1 MTTVRVG
8 GPMESIDW
16 LRSEGRADEQSE
28 IGRRRAI
35 EDVLAGIFAEVLGV
49 EKVETDES
57 FFDLGGDSLAA
68 MRVIGAINTALDTQ
82 LPLGSVFNAPTIA
95 ELATRIERDSGGS
108 RPLVARDR
116 PAVIP
121 LSFAQSRLWFIGQL
135 QGPSTVYNRTAALR
149 LSGPLDTEAL
159 RLAMVDLLS
168 RHESLRTVFSAVD
181 GIPQQCVLP
190 TDQCDFGWQAVDAT
204 GWTTAQLTDAID
216 EVTRHN
222 FDLATE
228 LPFRACIFSFSVDE
242 HVLVVVVHH
251 IAGDGW
257 STGVLAKDISEAYA
271 ARYDGRSPDWADLP
285 VQYADYTL
293 WQRESLGDLNDPAS
307 PLTDQLR
314 FWDSALAGMPQR
326 LELPTD
332 RPYPP
337 VADHRGASVAV
348 DWPAEVQHRI
358 RDVARQYNA
367 TDFMVVQAALAVLL
381 SRLTANPDVAVGFPI
396 AGRGNPALDGLIGF
410 FVNTL
415 ILRVDVGGDPDFAKL
430 LTQVRER
437 SLAAYEHRDVPF
449 EALVERLNP
458 TRSLTHHPLI
468 QAMLAWQH
476 TSTVKLTVADL
487 EVTSMPLETRTAAM
501 DLAFYMGERFTETG
515 EPTGIGGRVEFRTDV
530 FDAETI
536 ETLVGRLRRV
546 LLRVTADPTA
556 PLSSLDLVD
565 ASEQA
570 RLDEWG
576 NRAALK
582 GSEGDALSIPQV
594 FAAQVAQAPEAVAIT
609 YGEAS
614 WTYREV
620 DEASNRLARMLSAH
634 GAAPGKC
641 VALLVERSAQAV
653 IAILAVLK
661 SGATYLPL
669 DQGLPG
675 DRLEFMVGDAKPIAV
690 ITSGRLR
697 PRLAERALPVVD
709 VDDPRIADYPT
720 TPLVAPSADQ
730 IAYLIYTSGTTGMPK
745 AVAVTHHNLT
755 QLITSLDGGLPQPA
769 EQVWSQCHSYA
780 FDFSVWEIWGAL
792 LRGGRLVVVPE
803 SVAASPAD
811 FNRLLVSEGV
821 NVLTQTPSAIGMLAP
836 EGLPRTALLLG
847 GEACPA
853 TVVDH
858 WAPGRVM
865 INAYG
870 PTETTIYATVS
881 APVTPGTGAAPI
893 GSPPPGAALFV
904 LDEWLRPVPPG
915 VVGELY
921 IAGEGVGVGYWR
933 RLALTASRF
942 VACPFGGFGARMY
955 RTGDLVRWGS
965 DGQLRYVERADE
977 QVKLR
982 GYRIELGDVQS
993 ALAVLDGVVQATVM
1007 VREDRPGDKRLV
1019 GYVTGAVDR
1028 AHVRA
1033 ALADR
1038 LPPYMVPVAVVVLDA
1053 LPLTANGK
1061 LDTRALPVPEYRD
1074 TGGDYRAPGSL
1085 NEEILVGIYAHV
1097 LGLDRVGVDDS
1108 FFDLGGDSLSA
1119 LRVVA
1124 AANTTLNAG
1133 LVVRTLF
1140 DSPTVAQL
1148 ATRVGAEV
1156 GVLEPLVTVE
1166 RPEVVPL
1173 SYAQNRL
1180 WFLDQFQGPSTLYNM
1195 PVAMRFRGRLDS
1207 DALGA
1212 ALRDVVSRHESLR
1225 TVFRAVDG
1233 VPAQVVVSES
1243 DIDFGWHVVDADGW
1257 TAHRLEDAIDEVA
1270 GYTFD
1275 LTTEIALQARL
1286 FRLSADEHVL
1296 VAVAHHIVADGWSVG
1311 PLVRDL
1317 GAAYASRCAGR
1328 PPGWSEIPI
1337 QYVDY
1342 TLWQRAQLGDIDES
1356 GSSIAAQLSFW
1367 ESALAGMPERLAL
1380 PTDRPYPL
1388 VADYRGAR
1396 VAVELP
1402 AELHRRVLD
1411 VARAHN
1417 ATSFMVVQAALSI
1430 MLSGLTGSSDVA
1442 VGFPI
1447 AGRGDPALD
1456 ELVGFFVNTLVL
1468 RVDLTGDPTVAD
1480 LLAQVR
1486 ERSLAAYQHQDVP
1499 FEVLVE
1505 RLNPSRSLTHHPL
1518 IQVLMA
1524 WQNFGNNSDPAAG
1537 LALGDLQVTRVPVDA
1552 TTARM
1557 DLTFSLAE
1565 QWTEA
1570 GTPAGIDGTV
1580 EFRTDVFDERS
1591 VDALVARLRRVLEAM
1606 TADPS
1611 TPLSSMDL
1619 LDGTERVRLD
1629 DWGNR
1634 AVLTQPEPVAVSI
1647 PEALAAQVART
1658 PDAIAVR
1665 FDGSSMTYREF
1676 DDASNRLA
1684 HMLKQCGVGG
1694 GSSVALLFTRSVHAI
1709 VAMAAVLKA
1718 GAAYLPVDPA
1728 LPSARVGFMLAD
1740 AAPVAAITT
1749 AELRPRLAGF
1759 DVPVI
1764 EVDDPHIV
1772 DQPATALPLPDADQI
1787 AYLIYTSGTTGVP
1800 KGVAITHRNLTQLLG
1815 VTGFFAPRNRKIA
1828 ATEQF
1833 SATQWH
1839 SHSFDV
1845 SVWEI
1850 WGTLLSGG
1858 RLVVV
1863 PESVAGS
1870 PDELHELLVAENVDV
1885 VSQTPSAVGMLSAH
1899 GLQSPALVVAGEAC
1913 PATVVD
1919 QWAPGRVMINAYG
1932 PTETTIYAAMSSPL
1946 TSGCA
1951 ASIGSPV
1958 SGAALFVLDGWMRP
1972 VPPGV
1977 VGELYVAGRGV
1988 GVGYWHRGGLTAS
2001 RFVACPFGAP
2011 GARMY
2016 RTGDL
2021 VFWGADGQLQYLGR
2035 SDEQVKIRGYRIEL
2049 GEVQAALARM
2059 DGVTQAVVVARE
2071 DRPGDKRLVGYVTG
2085 TADPGAVRTA
2095 LAEHLPTYM
2104 MPAAVVAV
2112 DSLPLTVNGKLDTRA
2127 LPAPEY
2133 QEGDRYRAPDNAIEQ
2148 ILAGIYAQVLG
2159 LERVGI
2165 EEPFFDLGGD
2175 SILAMQVVA
2184 RARAEGVTCRPRD
2197 IFVEQTVAGLA
2208 RVAGVTDGVTV
2219 TADDGI
2225 GEVMA
2230 TPIMHWL
2237 HSVDG
2242 PTDQF
2247 NQTVLL
2253 QAPCGATE
2261 ADVAAVLQALV
2272 DGHPMLRLR
2281 VDDDGPEGCS
2291 LFVPEAGSLDAR
2303 SCLTSV
2309 DVLSDDALVAARS
2322 RLAPASGIMVSALW
2336 VISTCQLALIVHH
2349 LAVDGVSWRI
2359 LLEDLNIAW
2368 VQRRSGQR
2376 VMVPAAGTSFQRWS
2390 SVLGEYAR
2398 SAAVN
2403 DHADAWRAVAS
2414 VPDVLPAVRPEVDML
2429 ATAERLSA
2437 VLDVETTRLL
2447 LGEVPAAFHTGV
2459 QDILV
2464 IAYAMAFAEFLGNGG
2479 APIGIDVE
2487 GHGRDDGVAAD
2498 IDLSHTVGW
2507 FTAKHPVSL
2516 SVGELTWAQVAAG
2529 DAALGAAVKNA
2540 KEQLQWLPD
2549 GLTYGL
2555 LRYLNTEVELPA
2567 SDPPIGFNYLGR
2579 LGGTAAPGD
2588 DTWQI
2593 CRWGSLFTDAAGTG
2607 LPMPMMHTVE
2617 VSAAT
2622 VETSAGPQLHADWIW
2637 APTKLD
2643 REQVSRLSRLWFDA
2657 LTGIC
2662 AHVSNGGGGLT
2673 PSDVMPARLSQH
2685 QIDDLHRQYT
2695 VADVL
2700 PLTPLQQGLLFHAG
2714 TAEDSG
2720 DLYAVQLDLALAGRL
2735 DAERLREAARTVVGR
2750 HPNLLARFHTQLD
2763 QPVQIIEREPSVPW
2777 RYVELDGADN
2787 DVELQVQRVCTEE
2800 RAAVRDI
2807 TRQPASR
2814 VALIRTDDDRYR
2826 LVLTNHHIVVDGWS
2840 MPVLLREIFV
2850 SYHGQRLPAVTPY
2863 RRYLAWLAGRDR
2875 DAALDAWRAQL
2886 AGFETPT
2893 LVGPPDRLGLGPRV
2907 SAPLRLS
2914 ASDTGT
2920 LRELAASHHTTVNI
2934 VLQAAW
2940 SQLLTWLT
2948 GQHDVAFGTT
2958 VSGRPAEL
2966 PGADSMVGLF
2976 INTVPVRAQFTP
2988 YTTTAS
2994 LLAQLRDGHIN
3005 TIDHDHAALGDI
3017 HRITGQEKLFD
3028 TLFVYENYPVET
3040 GMLAADDVVITDIA
3054 SHEYT
3059 HYPLVVQASPGDELS
3074 ISIDY
3079 RCDLFDA
3086 KDIDALADRF
3096 RHVLAVMTRDPAVR
3110 LSSIDL
3116 LDAGEHT
3123 RLDGWGNRAVL
3134 TGPGPTAVSIPEAL
3148 AAQVERTPDEPAVT
3162 FRGSSMTYREFD
3174 DATNRLA
3181 HLLTRHGVK
3190 PGSTVVLLFS
3200 RCREAVVAMAAVL
3213 KAGAAYIPI
3222 DPSLPVARVE
3232 TMLADATPVVAV
3244 TTGELRTRLDGYGLT
3259 VIDVDDHRLSTC
3271 PTTSPPAPSADDVA
3285 YILYTSG
3292 TTGTPKGVAITHRN
3306 LTQMVA
3312 AMKPSLPDNLVWAQ
3326 CHSYGFDVSVWEVWG
3341 TLLCGGRLVVV
3352 PESVAASP
3360 VELAELLV
3368 TEKVTVLE
3376 QNPSA
3381 AAVLPQHGLESVAL
3395 VVGGEACPA
3404 AVVDRWAPG
3413 RLMVNAYGPT
3423 ETTVNAT
3430 RSAPLTAGSGAPPI
3444 GSPLSGAAL
3453 FVLDAWMR
3461 PVAPGAVGE
3470 LYVAGQGVGVGYW
3483 RRSGLTAARFVAC
3496 PFGGPGARMY
3506 RTGDLVFWGADGQL
3520 QYVGRADEQVKIRGY
3535 RIELGDVATAL
3546 AGLDGIE
3553 QAVVVA
3559 REDRPGDKRL
3569 VGYVTGA
3576 ADPTETR
3583 RALAE
3588 LLPPYMVP
3596 AAIVVL
3602 DALPLTVNSKLDIR
3616 ALPAPEYEHTRYC
3629 PPDNVI
3635 EEILVGIYAQIL
3647 GHQRVGLDDSF
3658 FDLGGDSIQA
3668 MRVVSEINTAL
3679 DSHLSVRALLD
3690 APSVRGL
3697 SRQIIAPT
3705 QSPADVVHARDLTLD
3720 KFIDAATLA
3729 CAPSLPGPSG
3739 EVRTVLLTGATGF
3752 LGRYLTLQLLEQME
3766 QVDGK
3771 LICLVRAAS
3780 DHDAR
3785 HRLRATFDSGDP
3797 QLLRHFDE
3805 LAVEHLVVV
3814 AGDKGEANLGL
3825 GPQAWQRLADTVDL
3839 IVDSAAV
3846 VNAALP
3852 YSELFGPNV
3861 IGTAELIRIALTT
3874 KLKMFA
3880 FVSTATVGAQIE
3892 PSVFRED
3899 ADIRVISPTRTTDGG
3914 LAVGYGNSKWAGEVL
3929 LREANDLCGLRVA
3942 VFRCDMILADCTY
3955 AGQLNVADTVTRMA
3969 LSVLATG
3976 IAPRSFYE
3984 LDSQGNRQR
3993 AHFDGLPVEFV
4004 AEAIAT
4010 LGTQVVDGFQTYHVM
4025 NPHDDGRGLDEFVD
4039 WLIEAGYPIE
4049 RVDDFGE
4056 WLGRLES
4063 GLRMLPDRQ
4072 RQHSVLP
4079 LLMLLRDSTYL
4090 QPRKPVCGS
4099 YAPADRF
4106 RAAVQDAK
4114 IGPDKN
4120 SPDIPQVS
4128 ARILVKYATDLQLL
4142 GLL

>member
-1 MTTVRVG
+1 
-8 GPMESIDW
+8 MESAGW
-16 LRSEGRADEQSE
+16 LRSEGCADEQAE
-28 IGRRRAI
+28 IGGHRAI
-35 EDVLAGIFAEVLGV
+35 EDVVAGVFADVLGV
-49 EKVETDES
+49 EKVANDES

-82 LPLGSVFNAPTIA
+82 LPLGSVFNAPTPA
-95 ELATRIERDSGGS
+95 ELATRIGRNSGGS

-135 QGPSTVYNRTAALR
+135 QGPSPVYNRTAALR
-149 LSGPLDTEAL
+149 LSGPLDTAAL
-159 RLAMVDLLS
+159 GLALVDLVT

-190 TDQCDFGWQAVDAT
+190 TDQCDFGWKVVDAT

-216 EVTRHN
+216 EVARHS

-228 LPFRACIFSFSVDE
+228 IPFRACVFSTSVDE

-257 STGVLAKDISEAYA
+257 STGVLARDISQAYA
-271 ARYDGRSPDWADLP
+271 ARYDGRCPDWADLP
-285 VQYADYTL
+285 VQYTDYTL
-293 WQRESLGDLNDPAS
+293 WQRESLGDLDDPTS
-307 PLTDQLR
+307 PLTHQLR
-314 FWDSALAGMPQR
+314 FWESALADMPHR
-326 LELPTD
+326 LQLPTD

-358 RDVARQYNA
+358 RDVAREYNA
-367 TDFMVVQAALAVLL
+367 TGFMVVQTALTVLL
-381 SRLTANPDVAVGFPI
+381 SQLTANPDVAVGFPI
-396 AGRGNPALDGLIGF
+396 AGRGDPALDGLIGF

-415 ILRVDVGGDPDFAKL
+415 ILRVDVGGEPDFAGL
-430 LTQVRER
+430 LAQVRER

-449 EALVERLNP
+449 EALVDRLNP
-458 TRSLTHHPLI
+458 TRSLTHHPLV

-476 TSTVKLTVADL
+476 TSTFTLTVADL
-487 EVTSMPLETRTAAM
+487 EVSSMPLETHTAAM

-515 EPTGIGGRVEFRTDV
+515 EPAGIGGRVEFRTDV

-536 ETLVGRLRRV
+536 ETLVDRLRRV

-556 PLSSLDLVD
+556 ALSSMDLVD
-565 ASEQA
+565 DSEQA

-582 GSEGDALSIPQV
+582 RSGTVPRSIPEV
-594 FAAQVAQAPEAVAIT
+594 FAARVAQAPGAVAIT
-609 YGEAS
+609 DGEAS
-614 WTYREV
+614 WTYHEV
-620 DEASNRLARMLSAH
+620 DEASNQLAHMLSTH
-634 GAAPGKC
+634 GAAPGRC
-641 VALLVERSAQAV
+641 VALLTERSAQAV

-661 SGATYLPL
+661 TGATYLPL

-675 DRLEFMVGDAKPIAV
+675 ERLEFMVGEAKPVAV
-690 ITSGRLR
+690 LTSTRLR
-697 PRLAERALPVVD
+697 PRLAECALPVID
-709 VDDPRIADYPT
+709 VDGPGIAEYPI
-720 TPLVAPSADQ
+720 TPLQLPSADQ
-730 IAYLIYTSGTTGMPK
+730 IAYLIYTSGTTGTPK
-745 AVAVTHHNLT
+745 AVAITHHNLT
-755 QLITSLDGGLPQPA
+755 QLITSLDGGLPPAA

-803 SVAASPAD
+803 SVAASPDD
-811 FNRLLVSEGV
+811 FNRILVSEGV
-821 NVLTQTPSAIGMLAP
+821 NVLTQTPSAIPMLTP
-836 EGLPRTALLLG
+836 EGLPGTALVVG
-847 GEACPA
+847 GEVCPA

-858 WAPGRVM
+858 WAPDRVM

-881 APVTPGTGAAPI
+881 APVTRGVGTAPI

-933 RLALTASRF
+933 RLGLTASRF

-982 GYRIELGDVQS
+982 GYRIELGDVQA
-993 ALAVLDGVVQATVM
+993 ALAVLDGVEQATVI
-1007 VREDRPGDKRLV
+1007 VREDRRGDKRLV
-1019 GYVTGAVDR
+1019 GYVTGTADH
-1028 AHVRA
+1028 AQVRA

-1038 LPPYMVPVAVVVLDA
+1038 LPPSMVPAAVVVLDA
-1053 LPLTANGK
+1053 MPLTANGK
-1061 LDTRALPVPEYRD
+1061 LDTRALPVPEYCD
-1074 TGGDYRAPGSL
+1074 AGGDYRAPDSL
-1085 NEEILVGIYAHV
+1085 TEQILVGIYAHV
-1097 LGLDRVGVDDS
+1097 LGLERVGVDDS
-1108 FFDLGGDSLSA
+1108 FFDLGGDSLTA
-1119 LRVVA
+1119 MRAVA
-1124 AANTTLNAG
+1124 AVNKALDAG

-1148 ATRVGAEV
+1148 ATRIGAEV
-1156 GVLEPLVTVE
+1156 SVLEPLVAVE

-1180 WFLDQFQGPSTLYNM
+1180 WFLEQFQGPSAIYNM
-1195 PVAMRFRGRLDS
+1195 PVAMRLRGRLDV

-1212 ALRDVVSRHESLR
+1212 ALRDVVGRHESLR
-1225 TVFRAVDG
+1225 TMFRAVDG
-1233 VPAQVVVSES
+1233 IPAQVVVSES
-1243 DIDFGWHVVDADGW
+1243 DADFGWRVVDAEGW
-1257 TAHRLEDAIDEVA
+1257 PAHRLEDAIDEAA
-1270 GYTFD
+1270 GHTFD
-1275 LTTEIALQARL
+1275 LTTETALQARL
-1286 FRLSADEHVL
+1286 FRLSPDEHIL
-1296 VAVAHHIVADGWSVG
+1296 VAVAHHIAADGWSMG

-1317 GAAYASRCAGR
+1317 GVAYAGRCAGA
-1328 PPGWSEIPI
+1328 PPGWSEMPI

-1342 TLWQRAQLGDIDES
+1342 TMWQRAQLGDIDDG

-1367 ESALAGMPERLAL
+1367 EDALAGMPERLEL

-1388 VADYRGAR
+1388 VADYRGDR

-1402 AELHRRVLD
+1402 AELHRRVLE

-1447 AGRGDPALD
+1447 AGRGHPALD

-1505 RLNPSRSLTHHPL
+1505 RLSPSRSLTHHPL

-1524 WQNFGNNSDPAAG
+1524 WQNFGDNGDPAAG
-1537 LALGDLQVTRVPVDA
+1537 LALGDLRSTRVPIDT

-1565 QWTEA
+1565 QWTKA
-1570 GTPAGIDGTV
+1570 DAPAGITGTV
-1580 EFRTDVFDERS
+1580 EFRTDVFDAQS
-1591 VDALVARLRRVLEAM
+1591 VDALVVRLQRVLGAM

-1611 TPLSSMDL
+1611 MSVSSMDL
-1619 LDGTERVRLD
+1619 LDGAERVRLD
-1629 DWGNR
+1629 EWGNR
-1634 AVLTQPEPVAVSI
+1634 AVLTQPEPAAISI
-1647 PEALAAQVART
+1647 PEALAAQVARA

-1665 FDGSSMTYREF
+1665 FDGSSTTYREF
-1676 DDASNRLA
+1676 DDASNRMA
-1684 HMLKQCGVGG
+1684 HLLKQRGVGP
-1694 GSSVALLFTRSVHAI
+1694 GSVVALLFTHSEQAI

-1728 LPSARVGFMLAD
+1728 LPPARVGFMLAD

-1749 AELRPRLAGF
+1749 VELSPRLAGF
-1759 DVPVI
+1759 GVPVI
-1764 EVDDPHIV
+1764 DVDCAQIA
-1772 DQPATALPLPDADQI
+1772 DQPASALPPSHADTI

-1800 KGVAITHRNLTQLLG
+1800 KGVAVTHRNVTQLLG
-1815 VTGFFAPRNRKIA
+1815 INGFFEPRHLM
-1828 ATEQF
+1828 ATARRQF

-1839 SHSFDV
+1839 SYAFDV

-1863 PESVAGS
+1863 PESIAGS
-1870 PDELHELLVAENVDV
+1870 PAELHELLVAENVDL
-1885 VSQTPSAVGMLSAH
+1885 VSQTPSAVGMLPAH
-1899 GLQSPALVVAGEAC
+1899 GLPSPALVVAGEAC
-1913 PATVVD
+1913 PAAVVD

-1946 TSGCA
+1946 TSGSVA
-1951 ASIGSPV
+1951 PIGSPV

-1977 VGELYVAGRGV
+1977 VGELYIAGRGV
-1988 GVGYWHRGGLTAS
+1988 GVGYWRRSGLTAS

-2021 VFWGADGQLQYLGR
+2021 VFWGPDGQLRYLGR
-2035 SDEQVKIRGYRIEL
+2035 GDEQVKIRGYRIEL

-2059 DGVTQAVVVARE
+2059 DGVTQAVVIARE
-2071 DRPGDKRLVGYVTG
+2071 DRQGDKRLVGYVTG
-2085 TADPGAVRTA
+2085 TAVPGAVRAA
-2095 LAEHLPTYM
+2095 LAEHLPAYM
-2104 MPAAVVAV
+2104 VPAAVVAM

-2133 QEGDRYRAPDNAIEQ
+2133 QDGDRYRAPDNAIEE
-2148 ILAGIYAQVLG
+2148 ILADIYAQVLG

-2165 EEPFFDLGGD
+2165 DEPFFDLGGD

-2184 RARAEGVTCRPRD
+2184 RARAAGVMCRPRD
-2197 IFVEQTVAGLA
+2197 IFVEQTVAALA
-2208 RVAGVTDGVTV
+2208 RIAGVTDDKTV
-2219 TADDGI
+2219 AADDGT
-2225 GEVMA
+2225 GEVMP

-2242 PTDQF
+2242 PTDHF

-2253 QAPCGATE
+2253 QAPAEATE
-2261 ADVAAVLQALV
+2261 ADAVVLLQALV
-2272 DGHPMLRLR
+2272 DRHPMLRLR
-2281 VDDDGPEGCS
+2281 VDDHGPEVFS
-2291 LFVPEAGSLDAR
+2291 LSVAEAVPLDAR
-2303 SCLTSV
+2303 TCLTSV
-2309 DVLSDDALVAARS
+2309 DVLSDDALLAAQS
-2322 RLAPASGIMVSALW
+2322 RLAPASGAMVSALW
-2336 VISTCQLALIVHH
+2336 VISSCQLALIVHH
-2349 LAVDGVSWRI
+2349 LAIDGVSWRI

-2368 VQRRSGQR
+2368 VQLRSGHQ
-2376 VMVPAAGTSFQRWS
+2376 VVLPAAGTSFRRWA
-2390 SVLGEYAR
+2390 SVLGRHAQ
-2398 SAAVN
+2398 SPAVKA
-2403 DHADAWRAVAS
+2403 DADAWRAVAA
-2414 VPDVLPAVRPEVDML
+2414 VPDALPAVQPDVDTL
-2429 ATAERLSA
+2429 TAAGRLSTS
-2437 VLDVETTRLL
+2437 LDVETTRLL

-2459 QDILV
+2459 QDILL
-2464 IAYAMAFAEFLGNGG
+2464 IAYAMAFAEFLGSGD
-2479 APIGIDVE
+2479 APIGIEVE
-2487 GHGRDDGVAAD
+2487 GHGRDDGLASD

-2507 FTAKHPVSL
+2507 FTAKYPVSL
-2516 SVGELTWAQVAAG
+2516 SVGELTWPQIATG
-2529 DAALGAAVKNA
+2529 DVSLGAVVKSA
-2540 KEQLQWLPD
+2540 KEQLRCLPD

-2555 LRYLNTEVELPA
+2555 LRYLNTGVELPA

-2579 LGGTAAPGD
+2579 LGGSAAAGD

-2607 LPMPMMHTVE
+2607 LSMPLMHTVG

-2622 VETSAGPQLHADWIW
+2622 VDTSAGPQLHADWVW

-2643 REQVSRLSRLWFDA
+2643 CDQVSRLSRLWFDA

-2662 AHVSNGGGGLT
+2662 AHVRSGGGGLT
-2673 PSDVMPARLSQH
+2673 PSDVVPARLSQH
-2685 QIDDLHRQYT
+2685 QIDDLSRQYD

-2700 PLTPLQQGLLFHAG
+2700 PLTPLQLGLLFHAG
-2714 TAEDSG
+2714 TARDSG
-2720 DLYAVQLDLALAGRL
+2720 DVYAVQLDLTLAGALDVKRL
-2735 DAERLREAARTVVGR
+2735 DEAVHTVVGR
-2750 HPNLLARFHTQLD
+2750 HPNLLARFNTQHD

-2777 RYVELDGADN
+2777 RYVELDGADS
-2787 DVELQVQRVCTEE
+2787 DVEQQVQRVCAEE

-2807 TRQPASR
+2807 TRQQAFR
-2814 VALIRTDDDRYR
+2814 VSLIRTGDDRYR

-2840 MPVLLREIFV
+2840 IPVLLREIFLR
-2850 SYHGQRLPAVTPY
+2850 YHGQGLPAVTPY
-2863 RRYLAWLAGRDR
+2863 RRYLTWLTERDR
-2875 DAALDAWRAQL
+2875 EAALDAWRVQL
-2886 AGFETPT
+2886 AGIDTPT
-2893 LVGPPDRLGLGPRV
+2893 LVGPPDRLGLGPRD
-2907 SAPLRLS
+2907 STPLRLS
-2914 ASDTGT
+2914 ASDTGA
-2920 LRELAASHHTTVNI
+2920 LRDLAAAQRTTVNI

-2948 GQHDVAFGTT
+2948 GQHDIAFGTT

-2976 INTVPVRAQFTP
+2976 INTVPVRARFTP

-3005 TIDHDHAALGDI
+3005 TLEHDHVALADI
-3017 HRITGQEKLFD
+3017 HRITGHESLFD

-3040 GMLAADDVVITDIA
+3040 GTLAADDVVITDIA

-3059 HYPLVVQASPGDELS
+3059 HYPLVLQASPGDELS

-3086 KDIDALADRF
+3086 KDIDALVDRF
-3096 RHVLAVMTRDPAVR
+3096 RHVLARMTHDPGER

-3116 LDAGEHT
+3116 LDAVEHA
-3123 RLDGWGNRAVL
+3123 RLDGWGNRAAL
-3134 TGPGPTAVSIPEAL
+3134 TRPTRTAVSIPVAL
-3148 AAQVERTPDEPAVT
+3148 AAQVERTPDEHAVT

-3174 DATNRLA
+3174 DAANRLA

-3190 PGSTVVLLFS
+3190 PGSCVALLFP
-3200 RCREAVVAMAAVL
+3200 RCPEAIVAMAAVL

-3222 DPSLPVARVE
+3222 DPSLPDARVE
-3232 TMLADATPVVAV
+3232 TVFADATPVVAV
-3244 TTGELRTRLDGYGLT
+3244 TTGELRTRLHGYDLT
-3259 VIDVDDHRLSTC
+3259 VIDVDDHRLPAC
-3271 PTTSPPAPSADDVA
+3271 PTTSPPAPSADDIA

-3292 TTGTPKGVAITHRN
+3292 TTGAPKGVAITHRN
-3306 LTQMVA
+3306 LTQMVK
-3312 AMKPSLPDNLVWAQ
+3312 AMHPSLPDTLVWAQ

-3360 VELAELLV
+3360 VDLAAVLV
-3368 TEKVTVLE
+3368 DEKVTVLE
-3376 QNPSA
+3376 QNPSV
-3381 AAVLPQHGLESVAL
+3381 AAVLPPNGLDSVAL

-3404 AVVDRWAPG
+3404 SVVDLWAPG

-3423 ETTVNAT
+3423 ETTVNAS
-3430 RSAPLTAGSGAPPI
+3430 RSAPLTAGSGTPPI
-3444 GSPLSGAAL
+3444 GSPLEGAAL
-3453 FVLDAWMR
+3453 FVLDGWMR

-3470 LYVAGQGVGVGYW
+3470 LYIAGHGVGVGYW

-3506 RTGDLVFWGADGQL
+3506 RTGDLVFWSDDGQL
-3520 QYVGRADEQVKIRGY
+3520 QYVGRADDQVKIRGY
-3535 RIELGDVATAL
+3535 RIELGDVAAAL
-3546 AGLDGIE
+3546 AGLDGID

-3569 VGYVTGA
+3569 VGYVTGT
-3576 ADPTETR
+3576 ADPSESR

-3616 ALPAPEYEHTRYC
+3616 ALPAPEYQHARYC

-3635 EEILVGIYAQIL
+3635 EEILAGIYAQIL

-3668 MRVVSEINTAL
+3668 MRVVSEVNTVL

-3705 QSPADVVHARDLTLD
+3705 QSPPGVVHARDLTLD

-3729 CAPSLPGPSG
+3729 CSPTLPGPSG

-3771 LICLVRAAS
+3771 LICLVRADS
-3780 DHDAR
+3780 DRDGR
-3785 HRLRATFDSGDP
+3785 RRLRATFDSGDP
-3797 QLLRHFDE
+3797 ELLRHFDE
-3805 LAVEHLVVV
+3805 LAAEHLVVV

-3825 GPQAWQRLADTVDL
+3825 GPQAWQLLADTVDL

-3861 IGTAELIRIALTT
+3861 VGTAELIRIALTT
-3874 KLKMFA
+3874 KLKTFA

-3892 PSVFRED
+3892 PAVFTED

-3929 LREANDLCGLRVA
+3929 LREANDLCGLPVA

-3955 AGQLNVADTVTRMA
+3955 AGQLNLADTVTRMA

-4010 LGTQVVDGFQTYHVM
+4010 LGAHAIDGFQTYHVM
-4025 NPHDDGRGLDEFVD
+4025 NPHDDGYGLDEFVD
-4039 WLIEAGYPIE
+4039 WLVDEGFPIE
-4049 RVDDFGE
+4049 RVGDFGE
-4056 WLGRLES
+4056 WLGRLET
-4063 GLRMLPDRQ
+4063 GLRLLPDRQ

-4079 LLMLLRDSTYL
+4079 LLMLLRDSKHL
-4090 QPRKPVCGS
+4090 QPRKPMCGS

-4120 SPDIPQVS
+4120 SPDVPQVS
-4128 ARILVKYATDLQLL
+4128 AKIIVKYATDLQLM